1 MVLGGKTLSKKA
13 PLLPA
18 KVSFFML
25 YNKYKCLTY
34 QSRMNNQYKVHPT
47 FTGYAVSR
55 DGDVINRRTNRK
67 LKPQTNRDGYQ
78 KVTLMKDKKGYSRLV
93 NRLVLETY
101 NPIEDSHLYHAHH
114 NNEVRDEN
122 RLANLEWV
130 LAEEHI
136 REHKKSVRGAKRSE
150 EIRRKISESM
160 KGHLVSEETRRK
172 VGEAKKGMKWWN
184 DGTRNIRSKEC
195 PGEGWVRGIKKG
207 L

>member
-1 MVLGGKTLSKKA
+1 
-13 PLLPA
+13 
-18 KVSFFML
+18 ML
-25 YNKYKCLTY
+25 T
-34 QSRMNNQYKVHPT
+34 HPT
-47 FTGYAVSR
+47 FTNYIIFR
-55 DGDVINRRTNRK
+55 DGKVMNKTNGNIM
-67 LKPQTNRDGYQ
+67 KPQTHKKGY
-78 KVTLMKDKKGYSRLV
+78 VTVGLTKDKKQHTKRIH
-93 NRLVLETY
+93 RLVLETY

-184 DGTRNIRSKEC
+184 NGTKTIRSKVC
-195 PGEGWVRGIKKG
+195 PGEGWVRGRNK
-207 L
+207 